1 MLDLLKAYET
11 ELIQNRR
18 HLHAHPE
25 VGFDLPN
32 THRFVQGKLEDYGIR
47 NLQKVGVWSIVATI
61 ENGSGPVVGLRADMD
76 ALPMSEANKDL
87 SYCSQNGGKMHACGH
102 DGHTSMLLAAG
113 KFLNDH
119 KELWKGTVK
128 LIFQEAE
135 EGPDP
140 GGAYGIIQS
149 GVVDD
154 VDAFFA
160 LHVSPLHPSKSIAI
174 QSGEAM
180 ACADTV
186 YVRLFGKGAH
196 AAYPHLGVDLVILQ
210 AQIVQAFQ
218 TIVSRRLSPV
228 EHAVVTIAKVHVG
241 TAHNIIAETCELEGT
256 VRAFSNPVRDLIETE
271 MKRILDGFCLAYNAT
286 YEFDYVRTYD
296 PTVNTPEIVDQI
308 RKMTVQTRGED
319 AFIAIKKPSMGAE
332 DFGRFTQKKKGA
344 MAWLGTSESAKTS
357 FGLHH
362 PQFNLDES
370 ALIYGALAH
379 VTFVQHYQEEA
390 K

>member
-1 MLDLLKAYET
+1 MIDRLKPYEE
-11 ELIQNRR
+11 ELIANRR
-18 HLHAHPE
+18 HLHSHPE

-32 THRFVQGKLEDYGIR
+32 THAFVAAKLAAYGIMDVK
-47 NLQKVGVWSIVATI
+47 NVGIWSIVATI
-61 ENGSGPVVGLRADMD
+61 QNGDGPTIGLRADMD
-76 ALPMSEANKDL
+76 ALPMAEANKTL
-87 SYCSQNGGKMHACGH
+87 SYCSMNEGKMHACGH
-102 DGHTSMLLAAG
+102 DGHTSMLLCAG

-140 GGAYGIIQS
+140 GGAYGIIRS
-149 GVVDD
+149 GAVDD
-154 VDAFFA
+154 VDVFFA
-160 LHVSPLHPSKSIAI
+160 QHVSPLHPSKSIAI

-196 AAYPHLGVDLVILQ
+196 AAYPHLGVDLVMLQ
-210 AQIVQAFQ
+210 ADLVKAFQ

-241 TAHNIIAETCELEGT
+241 TAHNIIAEHCELEGT

-271 MKRILDGFCLAYNAT
+271 MRRILDGMCAAYGAT

-296 PTVNTPEIVDQI
+296 PTVNTPQVVEQVRAI
-308 RKMTVQTRGED
+308 TVATRGED
-319 AFIAIKKPSMGAE
+319 AFIKILKPSMGAE
-332 DFGRFTQKKKGA
+332 DFGRFTQRKKGA
-344 MAWLGTSESAKTS
+344 MAWLGTQSDQTTAY
-357 FGLHH
+357 GLHH
-362 PQFNLDES
+362 PLFNLDES
-370 ALIYGALAH
+370 ALLYGAFAH
-379 VTFVQHYQEEA
+379 VAFVMNYKEEA
-390 K
+390 R